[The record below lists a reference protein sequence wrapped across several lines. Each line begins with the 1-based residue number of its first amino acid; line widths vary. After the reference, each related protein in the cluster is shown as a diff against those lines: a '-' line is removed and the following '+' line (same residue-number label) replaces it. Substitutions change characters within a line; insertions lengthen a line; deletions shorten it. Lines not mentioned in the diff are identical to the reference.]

1 MLNTDILQYSSETLR
16 KIGVNWLKPPKR
28 VVRKALFYMRIWSRR
43 YEHPVHTA
51 TVRGDTVTT
60 INPTVKPEV
69 KLGVMNA
76 RSVANKLD
84 YVFDHIIDNNLDIV
98 ELTET
103 WLSNEEVNNRRVVME
118 CSTHGFTLHHVPR
131 NSGRTGGGVGVLI
144 NDRVKLVTHLEPI
157 NKAVSFESME
167 MIITIVSISIRLV
180 VIYRMPPSKKNKLKR
195 GTFVTEF
202 SDYLEKLSCLGGN
215 LIIVGDFNINW
226 LDTSDSERR
235 NLFSILETFGLVQRI
250 ELPTYQNGNLL
261 DYIITRQSN
270 DIASDFRVSDK
281 ISDHMALHASLSCQ
295 RPHPE
300 RKEIFVRAL
309 RRINNDSLEVGLAGI
324 KIDFDC
330 DDINVVV
337 AQYDTSLSRLLDK
350 LAPLKRYVLLIDP

>member
-1 MLNTDILQYSSETLR
+1 M
-16 KIGVNWLKPPKR
+16 
-28 VVRKALFYMRIWSRR
+28 
-43 YEHPVHTA
+43 
-51 TVRGDTVTT
+51 RGDAVTT
-60 INPTVKPEV
+60 IHSTVKPKV

-98 ELTET
+98 ALTET

-144 NDRVKLVTHLEPI
+144 NDRVKLVTRLEPI
-157 NKAVSFESME
+157 NNAVSFESME

-202 SDYLEKLSCLGGN
+202 SDYLEKLSCLRGN

-235 NLFSILETFGLVQRI
+235 NLFNILETFGLVQRI
-250 ELPTYQNGNLL
+250 ELPTYHNGNLL
-261 DYIITRQSN
+261 DYNI
-270 DIASDFRVSDK
+270 
-281 ISDHMALHASLSCQ
+281 
-295 RPHPE
+295 
-300 RKEIFVRAL
+300 
-309 RRINNDSLEVGLAGI
+309 
-324 KIDFDC
+324 
-330 DDINVVV
+330 
-337 AQYDTSLSRLLDK
+337 
-350 LAPLKRYVLLIDP
+350 VLLPDSPMILWCPTKFLTIWRYMHHYHVSALILRGNKFLFELYAV

>member
-1 MLNTDILQYSSETLR
+1 MCRGVQTACYFVRMCNGRSDILQYSSETLR

-28 VVRKALFYMRIWSRR
+28 VVRKALFSMRIWSRR

-98 ELTET
+98 ALTET

-144 NDRVKLVTHLEPI
+144 NDRVKLVTRLEPI

-167 MIITIVSISIRLV
+167 MINNNNNNNICLKSNIQTSSVDCAPVTIVSISIRLV

-202 SDYLEKLSCLGGN
+202 SNYLEKLSCLGGN

-300 RKEIFVRAL
+300 RK
-309 RRINNDSLEVGLAGI
+309 
-324 KIDFDC
+324 
-330 DDINVVV
+330 
-337 AQYDTSLSRLLDK
+337 
-350 LAPLKRYVLLIDP
+350 